1 MALDPFGEELV
12 RPKPETH
19 LIGQDLSA
27 LSIDELQERVD
38 LLSREIERLHQARQK
53 KQSSKSAADAFFKAS
68 T

>member
-53 KQSSKSAADAFFKAS
+53 KQASKSAADAFFKAS